1 MGVLAGG
8 DPGARRNLLST
19 WDGRSQVHGPV
30 DRNLRQAFSELDRLV
45 DKLNVSDVVVE
56 RSAYIYRK
64 ALEKGLVRGRSR

>member
-1 MGVLAGG
+1 
-8 DPGARRNLLST
+8 
-19 WDGRSQVHGPV
+19 V